1 MYIITTRTY
10 QQSKEQFVDFNVHDV
25 LSKLTKVKDIDTT
38 RKENDQYFMNTKN
51 TEIKTKSI
59 HVLSIMNILGNK
71 LNSIIDLGIFKV
83 EDFHKKIKN
92 VYELLLKTFRI
103 IFKIIEKCKSIDNLN
118 TIVKVLVEYIKN
130 EIGSFDVKYEKLK
143 SEWDMCFDSN
153 GIARYVGLNNHCER
167 AYKNTQKFRKEL
179 AELPG
184 KIVEKYNDLQIKLEH
199 DKVVNLQDIKTEL
212 HTNKEIF
219 EKSLDNFKI
228 VENMTYNLNNQA
240 NDTIQNSIDVK
251 ELEEYKKKLESLL

>member
-10 QQSKEQFVDFNVHDV
+10 QHSKEQFVDFNVHDV

-103 IFKIIEKCKSIDNLN
+103 IFKIIEKCKIIDNLN

-130 EIGSFDVKYEKLK
+130 EI
-143 SEWDMCFDSN
+143 
-153 GIARYVGLNNHCER
+153 
-167 AYKNTQKFRKEL
+167 
-179 AELPG
+179 
-184 KIVEKYNDLQIKLEH
+184 
-199 DKVVNLQDIKTEL
+199 
-212 HTNKEIF
+212 
-219 EKSLDNFKI
+219 
-228 VENMTYNLNNQA
+228 
-240 NDTIQNSIDVK
+240 
-251 ELEEYKKKLESLL
+251 